1 MPLTAATVEK
11 KLLPRANMRAP
22 SSVHQ
27 DPDYVL
33 IPRVS
38 VFKEHE
44 TVAQDGQP
52 LKIGRDQ
59 LAAIARRC
67 NQRVTTTGNMAAIC
81 IGHTATDPEEAS
93 RDPRPAIGRADNFQ
107 LGTLDNG
114 EYCILA
120 DWYVLRQFVPD
131 LKQYSVVSPELWG
144 AKTYDQMFLD
154 PIVLLGRDTQR
165 IDMGLVPLPYARR
178 RHPDG
183 YDVTLYTAA
192 LDVQRYTAAVASST
206 NSFIATGQEAG
217 NKSTKPRYA
226 AEGQP
231 PGKPAR
237 SLMPLAD
244 DDVKQIVAAI
254 EQLPAFAFL
263 TQNLPALQKLC
274 QHDAEPA
281 EGNVG
286 EQPER
291 FQKEG
296 GQPSD
301 KVPADKA
308 KQILKDGEVHG
319 QPLTDAQKGMLGAAA
334 GKDKEKDIA
343 VGQHERYAR
352 LFDEVNQLRSE
363 LSKTRKAAEE
373 ADNRSRQ
380 EEQRRINT
388 ERYAQLH
395 ALRRVRVFDL
405 AKEVERTKY
414 AKLSDTQ
421 FQEHVADIVENYRE
435 IVVDT
440 DLPAPDQGLE
450 AVTGVPGRSQQPE
463 RYSKDQIEAA
473 KKYATEQANQGKY
486 VPFAEA
492 IRHVTKG

>member
-1 MPLTAATVEK
+1 
-11 KLLPRANMRAP
+11 
-22 SSVHQ
+22 
-27 DPDYVL
+27 
-33 IPRVS
+33 
-38 VFKEHE
+38 
-44 TVAQDGQP
+44 
-52 LKIGRDQ
+52 
-59 LAAIARRC
+59 
-67 NQRVTTTGNMAAIC
+67 
-81 IGHTATDPEEAS
+81 
-93 RDPRPAIGRADNFQ
+93 
-107 LGTLDNG
+107 
-114 EYCILA
+114 
-120 DWYVLRQFVPD
+120 
-131 LKQYSVVSPELWG
+131 
-144 AKTYDQMFLD
+144 
-154 PIVLLGRDTQR
+154 
-165 IDMGLVPLPYARR
+165 
-178 RHPDG
+178 
-183 YDVTLYTAA
+183 
-192 LDVQRYTAAVASST
+192 
-206 NSFIATGQEAG
+206 
-217 NKSTKPRYA
+217 
-226 AEGQP
+226 
-231 PGKPAR
+231 
-237 SLMPLAD
+237 MPLAD

-263 TQNLPALQKLC
+263 KENLPALQKLC
-274 QHDAEPA
+274 QHDAEGA

-291 FQKEG
+291 FDKEG

-334 GKDKEKDIA
+334 DKEKEKDMA

-373 ADNRSRQ
+373 ADNRSRH

-440 DLPAPDQGLE
+440 DLPAPDEGLE

-486 VPFAEA
+486 VPFVEA
-492 IRHVTKG
+492 IRHVTKA